1 MTVEGR
7 RCGPAAAKK
16 PWGRRPLKE
25 QTQEGE
31 GMRHKLIIDGNAV
44 YEVDDECMACQEEEE
59 TSKTGGRKDRTWEE
73 LPGRPAGKQEKR
85 RPFA

>member
-1 MTVEGR
+1 
-7 RCGPAAAKK
+7 
-16 PWGRRPLKE
+16 
-25 QTQEGE
+25 
-31 GMRHKLIIDGNAV
+31 MRHKLIIDGNAV